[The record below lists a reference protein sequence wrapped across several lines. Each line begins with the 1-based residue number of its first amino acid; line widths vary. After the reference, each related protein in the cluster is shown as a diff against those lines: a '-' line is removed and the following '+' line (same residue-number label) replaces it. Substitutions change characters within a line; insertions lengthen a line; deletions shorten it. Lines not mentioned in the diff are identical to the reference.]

1 MRAMED
7 QMTQTKW
14 EKGLKMKSTLRQEA
28 VRRLFNTSNQPNI
41 KTGSRLEKETRF
53 VTLKALLL
61 RSLNSRSCKVRG
73 RGLNQVNDVE
83 NSI

>member
-1 MRAMED
+1 MED
-7 QMTQTKW
+7 QMTPTKW
-14 EKGLKMKSTLRQEA
+14 EKGLKMKSTLRQEV
-28 VRRLFNTSNQPNI
+28 VRRSFNTRNQLKI

-73 RGLNQVNDVE
+73 RGLNKVNDVA